1 MDIKTF
7 QAVATRLPA
16 DVSVLIRGPH
26 GIGKSQLVAKVAKLR
41 EQSLID
47 RRLSQMSEGDLV
59 GLPELVDG
67 VTRFCPP
74 DWYAQACR
82 NPVVLLLDEINR
94 ATPELQ
100 QGAFQIVLAR
110 ELNGHK
116 LHPGTLV
123 FAAVNDSAE
132 YQVNEMD
139 PALLDRF
146 WVVDLD
152 PTNEDWLAWAADEGD
167 IDPVV
172 IDFIRHYPAHLRFK
186 GQVEPGKLYPS
197 PRSYARL
204 DQTLKFASMAPS
216 EVAGGDSPD
225 GLYALAHG
233 FLGTEAAIAFRDFV
247 VNYEL
252 QVSAEDVL
260 DKWEKNRKRILKLNN
275 DKGNGLAAKV
285 VEHCRTNDWTVE
297 QCANLS
303 EWATGLPGEMM
314 VTLWNGVM
322 DTKQVQNITKLHK
335 FMGQAVVEAV
345 QSARNVS

>member
-7 QAVATRLPA
+7 ASTVRALPA

-26 GIGKSQLVAKVAKLR
+26 GIGKSHLAEKAAEDIGLP
-41 EQSLID
+41 LID

-74 DWYAQACR
+74 DWYARACR
-82 NPVVLLLDEINR
+82 EPVVLLLDEINR

-116 LHPGTLV
+116 LHPDTRV
-123 FAAVNDSAE
+123 IAAVNASAE

-152 PTNEDWLAWAADEGD
+152 PTTDDWIEWASGPGD
-167 IDPVV
+167 IDSV
-172 IDFIRHYPAHLRFK
+172 IVDFIRHNPAHLRFK
-186 GQVEPGKLYPS
+186 GQAEPDKIYPS
-197 PRSYARL
+197 PRSYDRL
-204 DQTLKFASMAPS
+204 NHTLQHASMAPS
-216 EVAGGDSPD
+216 EVAGDVKSNVGF
-225 GLYALAHG
+225 YAISHG

-247 VNYEL
+247 DNYEL
-252 QVSAEDVL
+252 QVSPEDVL
-260 DKWEKNRKRILKLNN
+260 NDYKKNKKSLEALTN
-275 DKGNGLAAKV
+275 DQGNGLIAKV
-285 VEHCRTNDWTVE
+285 VDHCKQNSWTVD
-297 QCANLS
+297 QCSNLS
-303 EWATGLPGEMM
+303 KWAKTLPGEMM
-314 VTLWNGVM
+314 VSLWNGVM
-322 DTKQVQNITKLHK
+322 ETKEVKNITKLHK
-335 FMGQAVVEAV
+335 FLGQSVVEAV
-345 QSARNVS
+345 QRSRSL